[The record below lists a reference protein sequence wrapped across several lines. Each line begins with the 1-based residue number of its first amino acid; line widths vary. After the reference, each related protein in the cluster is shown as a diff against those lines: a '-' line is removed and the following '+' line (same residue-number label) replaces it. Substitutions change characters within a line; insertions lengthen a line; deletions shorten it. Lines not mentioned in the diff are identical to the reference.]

1 VAPLHAEL
9 DAMKKSIAN
18 LPAYGQGVIDGIQM
32 RSDVLGEP

>member
-18 LPAYGQGVIDGIQM
+18 LPTYGQGVIEGIQM